1 MSGKDR
7 ITCHVLDTT
16 AGRPAKG
23 IRVRLE
29 GPCSPANNSFSSSSS
44 AGAVEAPSSSP
55 PGNKAPPAPIKA
67 FESQT
72 DDDGRVRSW
81 LPYSSE
87 TSSGE
92 VPIYTLD
99 DVLGEIKGP
108 SRWTLRFDTASYF
121 GGEHATFFPEATVVF
136 RVEEGGQYHVP
147 LLLSPYSYTT
157 YRGS

>member
-1 MSGKDR
+1 MADKDR

-29 GPCSPANNSFSSSSS
+29 GP
-44 AGAVEAPSSSP
+44 VPSTS
-55 PGNKAPPAPIKA
+55 NAHTVVNT
-67 FESQT
+67 FESLT
-72 DDDGRVRSW
+72 NDDGRITVW

-92 VPIYTLD
+92 VPVYTLE
-99 DVLGEIKGP
+99 DVLGAVKGP
-108 SRWTLRFDTASYF
+108 SRWTLRFDTAGYF
-121 GGEHATFFPEATVVF
+121 GEDKTFFPEATIVF
-136 RVEEGGQYHVP
+136 RVEEGQHYHVP